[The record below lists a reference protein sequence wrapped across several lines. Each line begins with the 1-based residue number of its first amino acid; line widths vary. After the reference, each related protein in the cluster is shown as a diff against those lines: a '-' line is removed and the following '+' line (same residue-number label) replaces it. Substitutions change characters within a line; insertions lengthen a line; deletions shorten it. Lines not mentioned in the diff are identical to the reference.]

1 MLKLSLFVGYV
12 IRLFVCLFVLE
23 GGVHRSATSL
33 NQYRGFVCG
42 HFTITQ
48 FYYFVKY
55 VTLYIHISS
64 V

>member
-1 MLKLSLFVGYV
+1 MYYV
-12 IRLFVCLFVLE
+12 ECLQLLLVFVCLFVRFGG